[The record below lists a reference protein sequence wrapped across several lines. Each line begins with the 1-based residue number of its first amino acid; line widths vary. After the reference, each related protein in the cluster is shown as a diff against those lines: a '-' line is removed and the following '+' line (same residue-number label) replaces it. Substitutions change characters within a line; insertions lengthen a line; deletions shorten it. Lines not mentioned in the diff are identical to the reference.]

1 MYYYVIWEHHHC
13 SVILSNESKVID
25 LHKKFHKACVMFVKK
40 GRVQISPCPTSC
52 SAPFSAKSS
61 RSSVVDRLSHDPE
74 GARSILHSIITLL
87 LLCFGIW
94 SLGGCWYPKTSPVMG
109 VLTRLSFAPET
120 YFQFG
125 VFSSLPCWR
134 ATLGICRF
142 SQLSSGVGLSSC
154 WLQWRWRCFSG
165 TCVSV
170 TPSEQLFLWMW
181 NVKWNL
187 FWIKMTSST
196 ITKSSKV
203 NNTRAPG
210 SKSKNSSSNPSQ
222 ALIFCFFKI
231 FSYWWHLGKSHLL
244 TLSVL
249 IYILGYNSERLCPLY
264 ACHESISA
272 SNFGR
277 RKQRW
282 SKVTSAVFLI
292 ISWSGWG

>member
-1 MYYYVIWEHHHC
+1 
-13 SVILSNESKVID
+13 
-25 LHKKFHKACVMFVKK
+25 MFWNLVL
-40 GRVQISPCPTSC
+40 RRMLV
-52 SAPFSAKSS
+52 
-61 RSSVVDRLSHDPE
+61 
-74 GARSILHSIITLL
+74 
-87 LLCFGIW
+87 
-94 SLGGCWYPKTSPVMG
+94 PKN
-109 VLTRLSFAPET
+109 LTRHGSINQIILRSWDLFPVWCIFLPALLKSH
-120 YFQFG
+120 FG
-125 VFSSLPCWR
+125 YLQVFTAVLWCWTFFLLASVEVEMFFWDMR
-134 ATLGICRF
+134 
-142 SQLSSGVGLSSC
+142 
-154 WLQWRWRCFSG
+154 
-165 TCVSV
+165 VSN
-170 TPSEQLFLWMW
+170 TKWAELFLRTW